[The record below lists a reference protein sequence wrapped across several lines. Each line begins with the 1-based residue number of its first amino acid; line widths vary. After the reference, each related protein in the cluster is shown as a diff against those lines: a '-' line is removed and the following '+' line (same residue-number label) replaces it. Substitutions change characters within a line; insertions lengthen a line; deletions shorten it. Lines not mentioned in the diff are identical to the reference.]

1 MTTITKVSAWG
12 NSFGVRL
19 PRSILTEADVKDNTT
34 LDIRVENGSLILTP
48 LKTKK
53 NTLKQ
58 LLKNVR
64 PINDPDI
71 QAWINMKPVG
81 KEIW

>member
-1 MTTITKVSAWG
+1 MSTVTKVSAWG

-19 PRSILTEADVKDNTT
+19 PRSVLNTADVADNAM
-34 LDIRVENGSLILTP
+34 LDVRVENGSLVLTP

-53 NTLKQ
+53 KTLNQ

-64 PINDPDI
+64 PLSDPDI
-71 QAWINMKPVG
+71 KAWANMKPVG

>member
-1 MTTITKVSAWG
+1 MATITKVSAWG

-34 LDIRVENGSLILTP
+34 LDVRVENGSLILTP

-53 NTLKQ
+53 KTLNQ

-64 PINDPDI
+64 PLSDPDI
-71 QAWINMKPVG
+71 QAWVHMKSVG

>member
-1 MTTITKVSAWG
+1 MTTVTKVSAWG

-19 PRSILTEADVKDNTT
+19 PRSILTKADVKDNTP

-53 NTLKQ
+53 KTLNQ

-64 PINDPDI
+64 PLSDPDI
-71 QAWINMKPVG
+71 QAWISMKPVG